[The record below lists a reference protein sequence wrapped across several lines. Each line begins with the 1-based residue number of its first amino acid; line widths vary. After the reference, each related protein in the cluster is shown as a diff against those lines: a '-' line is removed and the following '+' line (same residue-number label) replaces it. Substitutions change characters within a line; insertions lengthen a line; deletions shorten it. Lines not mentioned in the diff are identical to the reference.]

1 MQEKSNIEQKVG
13 KKGHVK
19 TDIKN
24 IPLVKPEI
32 FLEIKKRPFMGY
44 IFLKAFLISP
54 FRSNSIKNDSVVNKA
69 GIILKKY
76 VPDKKLIADYRKDC
90 SFAEKKPDIIPISCI
105 QTIFIGLLGK
115 FITSSFFPISPLG
128 LIHIFQSFKQIR
140 PVKTDE
146 VLNLYCTLE
155 SIKKTE
161 KGIETSFDLKALSGN
176 EPVWQGTSVF
186 LTKRKSHTGEKKK
199 KKSKAGNKEKIL
211 SLLETISVPSDI
223 GLQYARVSG
232 DYNPHHLSSGLA
244 KLFGFKRSIAHGMW
258 SLARV
263 IASLDRRYGID
274 DAAYIE
280 ASFKLPI
287 FIPAKT
293 NLGYEDLY
301 DKKNHQNII
310 NFELRDEQ
318 NQLPHLKGM
327 LKKKESGSY
336 AL

>member
-1 MQEKSNIEQKVG
+1 MQEKANIEQSAA
-13 KKGHVK
+13 KKIEHDK

-24 IPLVKPEI
+24 IPLVSPEI

-54 FRSNSIKNDSVVNKA
+54 FRSNAIKNDAVVNRA
-69 GIILKKY
+69 GIILKNY
-76 VPDKKLIADYRKDC
+76 VPDRQLIADYRKVC
-90 SFAEKKPDIIPISCI
+90 CFSETRTDIIPISCI

-146 VLNLYCTLE
+146 VLNLSCTLE

-161 KGIETSFDLKALSGN
+161 KCIETSFDLKAVSGN
-176 EPVWQGTSVF
+176 ELVWQGISVF
-186 LTKRKSHTGEKKK
+186 LTKTKSHTGGKKK
-199 KKSKAGNKEKIL
+199 RKSKTGKKEKIL
-211 SLLETISVPSDI
+211 FFKETISVPSDI
-223 GLQYARVSG
+223 GLKYARVSG
-232 DYNPHHLSSGLA
+232 DYNPYHLSSGLA
-244 KLFGFKRSIAHGMW
+244 KIFGFKRSIAHGMW

-274 DAAYIE
+274 DNAAYIE

-301 DKKNHQNII
+301 DKKHHQNII

-318 NQLPHLKGM
+318 NLLPHLKGT
-327 LKKKESGSY
+327 LKKKE
-336 AL
+336 